1 MTRVAQKA
9 GPANMFPQKYK
20 LTTVQD
26 TRTRHKY
33 KSNTNK
39 QYDNK

>member
-9 GPANMFPQKYK
+9 GPANMLPHEYK

-26 TRTRHKY
+26 TRTIHKY
-33 KSNTNK
+33 KSNINK
-39 QYDNK
+39 QYKNK